1 MMIPERSAGR
11 TGNMNLRRAILPV
24 AGFFL
29 AGALNGGVAAQ
40 SVAPIPPPAPAA
52 MPASAAAPIA
62 VPPATPAKQAASQ
75 DNSTAPK
82 APKKHKVFT
91 DDDVSALRAKSHLAN
106 DEDGGAATIYGAT
119 GACDADCEAE
129 VKEKLGITPEQEG
142 EWKLQLTAARR
153 EIGEDHAWATL
164 YAKGQQTMRNVCTLR
179 TQIANAAVP
188 SGNDYQSQLERAK
201 QQKMFDDEAAAMGQ
215 QMENSI
221 AAMNQHITPFSASE
235 PVRATMMAA
244 IGERLF
250 SDCPDSGG
258 N

>member
-1 MMIPERSAGR
+1 MMIPERSEAR
-11 TGNMNLRRAILPV
+11 TGNMNSRRAIFAM

-29 AGALNGGVAAQ
+29 AGALSGGVAGQ
-40 SVAPIPPPAPAA
+40 SVAPISPPVPAA

-75 DNSTAPK
+75 ENSSAPK
-82 APKKHKVFT
+82 APKKRKVFT

-106 DEDGGAATIYGAT
+106 DEDGGSATIYGAM

-129 VKEKLGITPEQEG
+129 VKEKLGITPDQEG

-153 EIGEDHAWATL
+153 EIGEDHAWAAL
-164 YAKGQQTMRNVCTLR
+164 YAKGQQTMHTVCALR
-179 TQIANAAVP
+179 TQIANAVVP

-201 QQKMFDDEAAAMGQ
+201 VQKMFEDEEVTMGQ
-215 QMENSI
+215 QMTNAI
-221 AAMNQHITPFSASE
+221 AAMNQHITGFTASE

-250 SDCPDSGG
+250 NDCGDGG
-258 N
+258 RN